1 MMKFI
6 FDEASVFVNDSHLK
20 KYDNFSH
27 AGIFGDCV
35 IDCSKYCI
43 FPGFVD
49 VHVHFREPGFCYK
62 ETIAT
67 GSAAAA
73 HGGYL
78 AVCTMPNLNPVPDSL
93 SNLNVQLEA
102 IKQSA
107 KINVL
112 PFGSITKG
120 QKSKE
125 ISDLED
131 MAPYVCGFSDD
142 GVGVNDKG
150 LMLEAMY
157 RAKALEKIIS
167 AHCEDNTQIKDSP
180 EAEWKQIER
189 DIKLADESKVKYH
202 VCHISTKES
211 VSLIR
216 DAKAS
221 GVDISCETA
230 PHYLLFSESDVRDDG
245 RFRMNPPIRQ
255 LADKLALLEGL
266 CDGTVD
272 MIATDHAPHSAE
284 EKSKGLS
291 SLNGIV
297 GLETAFPALYTELV
311 KNHVITLEKLLD
323 LMSYAPQKRFNIE
336 LDGFTVY
343 DLNNEYQIDPSA
355 FSSKGRSTPFENK
368 KVFGKCMAT
377 ISNGNVAY
385 LDESLLKI

>member
-20 KYDNFSH
+20 KYDTFSH

-35 IDCSKYCI
+35 INCSKYCI

-49 VHVHFREPGFCYK
+49 VHVHFREPGFSYK
-62 ETIAT
+62 ETIKT

-78 AVCTMPNLNPVPDSL
+78 AVCTMPNLKPVPDSL
-93 SNLNVQLEA
+93 NNLNVQLEA

-112 PFGSITKG
+112 PFGSITKDQKG
-120 QKSKE
+120 QA
-125 ISDLED
+125 ISDLEEI
-131 MAPYVCGFSDD
+131 APYVCGFSDD

-150 LMLEAMY
+150 LMLEAMC

-189 DIKLADESKVKYH
+189 DIKLANESKVKYH

-221 GVDISCETA
+221 GVDITCETA
-230 PHYLLFSESDVRDDG
+230 PHYLLFSEKDVRDDG
-245 RFRMNPPIRQ
+245 RFRMNPPIRKE
-255 LADKLALLEGL
+255 ADKLALLEGL
-266 CDGTVD
+266 CDGTID

-284 EKSKGLS
+284 EKSKGLA

-297 GLETAFPALYTELV
+297 GLETAFPSLYTELV
-311 KNHVITLEKLLD
+311 KNHVITLQKLLE
-323 LMSYAPQKRFNIE
+323 LMSYNPQKRFGIE
-336 LDGFTVY
+336 LDGFTVF
-343 DLNNEYQIDPSA
+343 DLENEYTIDPSS
-355 FSSKGRSTPFENK
+355 FCSKGRSTPFDGK
-368 KVFGKCMAT
+368 KVFGKCIAT
-377 ISNGNVAY
+377 VSNGNVAY
-385 LDESLLKI
+385 LDEAILKF

>member
-35 IDCSKYCI
+35 IDCSKFCI

-73 HGGYL
+73 RGGYL
-78 AVCTMPNLNPVPDSL
+78 AVCTMPNLKPVPDSL

-107 KINVL
+107 KISVL

-120 QKSKE
+120 QKGKE

-157 RAKALEKIIS
+157 RAKALGKIIS

-311 KNHVITLEKLLD
+311 KNHVITLEKLLE

>member
-107 KINVL
+107 KISVL

-120 QKSKE
+120 QKGKE

-157 RAKALEKIIS
+157 RAKALGKIIS

-245 RFRMNPPIRQ
+245 KFRMNPPIRQ

-311 KNHVITLEKLLD
+311 KNHVITLEKLLN

>member
-1 MMKFI
+1 
-6 FDEASVFVNDSHLK
+6 
-20 KYDNFSH
+20 
-27 AGIFGDCV
+27 
-35 IDCSKYCI
+35 
-43 FPGFVD
+43 
-49 VHVHFREPGFCYK
+49 
-62 ETIAT
+62 
-67 GSAAAA
+67 
-73 HGGYL
+73 
-78 AVCTMPNLNPVPDSL
+78 MPNLNPVPDSL

-120 QKSKE
+120 QKGKE

-157 RAKALEKIIS
+157 RAKALGKIIS

-216 DAKAS
+216 NAKAS

-245 RFRMNPPIRQ
+245 RFRMNPPIRK

-377 ISNGNVAY
+377 VSNGNVAY